1 MCGTERRKGSGK
13 KRFSNTLKRG
23 VGRSVWEKR
32 DKKEVER
39 GKRTKRDKNN
49 RKKKEERLESDSK

>member
-1 MCGTERRKGSGK
+1 MAQKGGKAGGK

-23 VGRSVWEKR
+23 VGSVWEKR

-49 RKKKEERLESDSK
+49 RKLKEERLESDSK

>member
-1 MCGTERRKGSGK
+1 
-13 KRFSNTLKRG
+13 

-49 RKKKEERLESDSK
+49 RKLKEERLESDSK